1 MDIEKYYIINPD
13 FVYMTGHYDRN
24 GKMCTFVR
32 ELHRMLIVDRSP
44 IEILAD
50 TIRCIGFDL
59 KGAIATAKWIL
70 GEIPMCPIVVNP
82 IHNICIFPTKSSK
95 HEDAMWFN
103 PSNIVRT
110 TSLFLK
116 TKVTLRNGLI
126 VTVPSKVSSFNMKLQ
141 NADQLRKITEQLAKD
156 PIRFLIEGK
165 HFPLRKK

>member
-1 MDIEKYYIINPD
+1 MDPEKYYIINPN

-24 GKMCTFVR
+24 GKTFTFVR
-32 ELHRMLIVDRSP
+32 ELHRMLIVDRTP

-70 GEIPMCPIVVNP
+70 GDIPMCPIVVNP

-95 HEDAMWFN
+95 NEDAMWFN
-103 PSNIVRT
+103 PNHIVRT
-110 TSLFLK
+110 KSVFLK

-126 VTVPSKVSSFNMKLQ
+126 IIVPSKVSSFNMKLQ
-141 NADQLRKITEQLAKD
+141 NADQLRKITEQLRNN
-156 PIRFLIEGK
+156 PISFLIERK
-165 HFPLRKK
+165 HSKLRNK